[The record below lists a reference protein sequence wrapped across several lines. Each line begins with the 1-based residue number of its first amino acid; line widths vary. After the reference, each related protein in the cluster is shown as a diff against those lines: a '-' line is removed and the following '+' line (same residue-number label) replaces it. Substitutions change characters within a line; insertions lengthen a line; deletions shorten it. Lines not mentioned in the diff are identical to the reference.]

1 MDDGKANALSTA
13 MIDSILAALARA
25 EREAKAMV
33 LIGRPER
40 FCAGLDLRVMWSG
53 PDNATGALVRCGD
66 LLLGL
71 YDASIPLVIGCTGHS
86 LAAGALLVLTGDLR
100 IGAAGPFKIGLS
112 EVSIGMPV
120 PVLAMEMARDRLV
133 SHELTRAA
141 LLATIYEP
149 TEAMRVGF
157 LDEVVPADQLLAR
170 AKQEAVRLG
179 AFAKAAFRATKTRLR
194 SRTIEYIRRTMA
206 TDMATFKGTAG

>member
-1 MDDGKANALSTA
+1 MSPSADVVGSAVSDPTTYSLEDSVAVVTMDDGKANALSTA

-25 EREAKAMV
+25 ESEAKAMV

-53 PDNATGALVRCGD
+53 PDNATALLVRCGD

-120 PVLAMEMARDRLV
+120 PVLAME
-133 SHELTRAA
+133 
-141 LLATIYEP
+141 LA
-149 TEAMRVGF
+149 
-157 LDEVVPADQLLAR
+157 
-170 AKQEAVRLG
+170 
-179 AFAKAAFRATKTRLR
+179 
-194 SRTIEYIRRTMA
+194 
-206 TDMATFKGTAG
+206 